1 MAEEAARGGVAY
13 SAVFLSRWDL
23 LWNRPLALPSLPGW
37 EHRGAPLWD

>member
-13 SAVFLSRWDL
+13 AAVFLSRGDL